1 MREGASMQ
9 LLALRP
15 WAPLLLT
22 DLMLLWLFQPLEG
35 IVFFPGL
42 SGLWLEGVF
51 RMGVLWGVLS
61 LLGDCGKIR
70 ELLPVLCLSTPLFLS
85 LRTLVPGAL
94 SAPPVLLASAPW
106 AWLLVAYGGAGLGWA
121 VWKMLSPSEAPSS
134 AQEKE
139 QGQENKAM
147 MGRLLRLSWPD
158 LPFLAAA
165 FFFLTTAVI
174 GEMFIPHYTGRVID
188 ILGQDFDPDAFVTAI
203 FFMCLFSLGSS
214 FSSGCRGGLFTIIL
228 SRLKLR
234 IRHVLFSS
242 LLRQD
247 LSFFQ
252 ETKTGE
258 LSSRLNSDTILMS
271 RWLPLNANVF
281 IRSLVKIIGL
291 YSFMVSLS
299 PRLTLFSLLEV
310 PLLVAAEKVYNARH
324 QAMLCQIQDSVAE
337 ARQVVRE
344 AVGSLRTVRSFGA
357 EENEAQRYE
366 KALEHGRK
374 LQWRQNR
381 EYGMYQVIKRGLQL
395 AMWALILDYGLRQI
409 LAGKLTRGGL
419 LSFLLY
425 QEHVGRLLKIL
436 VCMYG
441 DMVSKV
447 GAAKKV
453 FQYLD
458 RVPQMPPPGIL
469 APSVLHGLV
478 EFRDVSFAYPS
489 NPKYF
494 VLKGVTF
501 TLHPGKV
508 TALVGPNGAGKSSV
522 AALLQNL
529 YQPTRGQLLLDGEP
543 LPQYQHQYL
552 HSQVSVVEQEPV
564 LFSGSVRDN
573 IVYGLESC
581 KDDEVMAAVRVA
593 QADGFIANMEH
604 GLDTAVGEKGSQLS
618 AGQKQRLAIARA
630 LVRNPRVLILDE
642 ATSALDVE
650 CEQALQKCMLQGHRT
665 VLVIAHRL
673 QTVQAADHILVL
685 EQGKLVEQG
694 THTQL
699 MAQRGLYYHLVQQ

>member
-1 MREGASMQ
+1 MTMLSATIKPFSFPGASMQ
-9 LLALRP
+9 LITFRP

-22 DLMLLWLFQPLEG
+22 DLTLLWLLQRLLGALFPL
-35 IVFFPGL
+35 GL
-42 SGLWLEGVF
+42 LGLWLEGLF

-188 ILGQDFDPDAFVTAI
+188 ILGQDFEADAFVTAI

-214 FSSGCRGGLFTIIL
+214 LSAGFRGGFFMLVL
-228 SRLKLR
+228 SRINLR
-234 IRHVLFSS
+234 IRRLLFSS
-242 LLRQD
+242 LLHQD

-258 LSSRLNSDTILMS
+258 LNSRLSSDTNLMS

-281 IRSLVKIIGL
+281 LRSLVKVVGL
-291 YSFMVSLS
+291 YGFMFSLS
-299 PRLTLFSLLEV
+299 PRLAVLSLLEV
-310 PLLVAAEKVYNARH
+310 PLSMATEKIYNARH
-324 QAMLCQIQDSVAE
+324 QTVLQQIQDAVAK
-337 ARQVVRE
+337 AGQVVRE
-344 AVGSLRTVRSFGA
+344 AVGSLKTVRSFGA
-357 EENEAQRYE
+357 EEDEAQRYE
-366 KALEHGRK
+366 EALEHKRQ
-374 LQWRQNR
+374 LEWRR
-381 EYGMYQVIKRGLQL
+381 DWERAAYLLLRRVLQL
-395 AMWALILDYGLRQI
+395 GMQVLMLNCGLRQI
-409 LAGKLTRGGL
+409 LSGELSRGGL
-419 LSFLLY
+419 VSFLLY
-425 QEHVGRLLKIL
+425 QGDVGSY
-436 VCMYG
+436 V
-441 DMVSKV
+441 
-447 GAAKKV
+447 
-453 FQYLD
+453 Q
-458 RVPQMPPPGIL
+458 
-469 APSVLHGLV
+469 
-478 EFRDVSFAYPS
+478 
-489 NPKYF
+489 
-494 VLKGVTF
+494 GVTF
-501 TLHPGKV
+501 TLYPGKV

-543 LPQYQHQYL
+543 LPQYEHKYL
-552 HSQVSVVEQEPV
+552 HSQVSVVGQEPV

-573 IVYGLESC
+573 IAYGLESC
-581 KDDEVMAAVRVA
+581 RDAEVMAAVRA
-593 QADGFIANMEH
+593 AGADGFIDNMEH
-604 GLDTAVGEKGSQLS
+604 GLDTAVGEKGSQVS
-618 AGQKQRLAIARA
+618 AGQKQCLAIARA

-642 ATSALDVE
+642 ATSALDTE
-650 CEQALQKCMLQGHRT
+650 CEQALQESMLQGHRT

-699 MAQRGLYYHLVQQ
+699 MAQRGLYHHLVQRQFEA